1 METYEYKGTNSSVVH
16 VPESKRLRRES
27 LVPKDINQKAINE
40 LINTSMAQEL
50 ARFRSGPEFNEKR
63 ILETKRLRMAYTRY
77 FKSEYPDAPFNLV
90 SKKEEIDGEI
100 FFILWLTY

>member
-1 METYEYKGTNSSVVH
+1 METYEYKGTNSSIVE
-16 VPESKRLRRES
+16 VPESERLRKKS
-27 LVPKDINQKAINE
+27 LVPKDINENAISE

-77 FKSEYPDAPFNLV
+77 FKANYPDSNFHLI
-90 SKKEEIDGEI
+90 SKKEEINGEI
-100 FFILWLTY
+100 FFILWLIY